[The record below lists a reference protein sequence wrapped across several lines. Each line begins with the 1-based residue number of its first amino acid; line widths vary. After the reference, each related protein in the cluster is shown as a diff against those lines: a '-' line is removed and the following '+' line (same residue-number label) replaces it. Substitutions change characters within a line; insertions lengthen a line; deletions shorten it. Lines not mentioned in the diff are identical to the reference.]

1 MYLVR
6 APFLVTKLLP
16 NTIWRKD
23 SSENKIYLTFDDG
36 PIPVVTPY
44 VLDLLKENRVK
55 ATFFCVGHNVKNNPE
70 IYNRIIAE
78 EHSVGNHT
86 YSHLNGWKTN
96 NKKYLENV
104 EECSKIVNSNLFR
117 PPYGKL
123 KPAQLKELNKK
134 YSVIM
139 WDVLSGD
146 YDFNTGKRKCYA
158 NVISKVRNGSIIVF
172 HDSLKSRINLEY
184 VLPRFIAYAKGE
196 GFKFEKL

>member
-6 APFLVTKLLP
+6 APFLVTKLLRK
-16 NTIWRKD
+16 TIWRKD
-23 SSENKIYLTFDDG
+23 SSDNKIYLTFDDG

-44 VLDLLKENRVK
+44 VLDLLKDNKVK

-78 EHSVGNHT
+78 GHSVGNHT

-96 NKKYLENV
+96 RKKYLENV
-104 EECSKIVNSNLFR
+104 EECSTLVKSNLFR

-123 KPAQLKELNKK
+123 KPSQLSELNKN

-146 YDFNTGKRKCYA
+146 YDFKTGKRKCYA

>member
-16 NTIWRKD
+16 KTIWRKD
-23 SSENKIYLTFDDG
+23 SSDNKIYLTFDDG

-44 VLDLLKENRVK
+44 VLDLLKDNKVK

-78 EHSVGNHT
+78 GHSVGNHT

-96 NKKYLENV
+96 RKKYLENV
-104 EECSKIVNSNLFR
+104 EECSTLVKSNLFR

-123 KPAQLKELNKK
+123 KPSQLSELNKN

-146 YDFNTGKRKCYA
+146 YDFKTGKRKCYA